1 MEKKNAQSVEQKAPP
16 LWMMMNK
23 SKVQQ
28 TPSEATTCS
37 AADSLHSH
45 DDQQTVGS
53 IGSELGSPYN
63 RANALVVNQ
72 TAQAIHNVEGFA
84 LVMFCQLRSQTKRI
98 AISLLKECRQLLTL
112 TEIEVHDQPLIT
124 VLDEATPYV
133 LKKFIEHVPN
143 SEKVSFKMLQ
153 QFIISVLAIVEHRF
167 FICLREDLEY
177 RTRRLFA
184 SQWRS
189 R

>member
-1 MEKKNAQSVEQKAPP
+1 
-16 LWMMMNK
+16 MNK
-23 SKVQQ
+23 SKIQQ

-53 IGSELGSPYN
+53 IGSELSSPYN
-63 RANALVVNQ
+63 RANAVIVNQ
-72 TAQAIHNVEGFA
+72 TAQAIHNVEGLAFM
-84 LVMFCQLRSQTKRI
+84 LLCQLRSQTKRI

-112 TEIEVHDQPLIT
+112 IEIEVHDQPLIS

-143 SEKVSFKMLQ
+143 SEKV
-153 QFIISVLAIVEHRF
+153 
-167 FICLREDLEY
+167 
-177 RTRRLFA
+177 
-184 SQWRS
+184 
-189 R
+189 